1 MNSPVRT
8 PGDLVVTRSLMFVP
22 GSKQRMI
29 DKSVAMRNLDVAM
42 YDIED
47 GVAPEGVPEGR
58 WSHPTTPSRSIRCR
72 KRLSEQT
79 MIEHCIEQ
87 QLFVAIQTAQDVHPG
102 IPFGQFEGRPI
113 ALTAGGRH

>member
-47 GVAPEGVPEGR
+47 GVAPEGVPEAIVRSWTRARESLGVD
-58 WSHPTTPSRSIRCR
+58 PTLRRAQRS
-72 KRLSEQT
+72 LSVEDLAT
-79 MIEHCIEQ
+79 VRARVDDGACVIG
-87 QLFVAIQTAQDVHPG
+87 LRFTATGAQDTV
-102 IPFGQFEGRPI
+102 
-113 ALTAGGRH
+113 LTLITMP